1 MFKPY
6 LAALAA
12 AVALAGCSGGDSDPI
27 QPPVPDPELVYPE
40 TKAGTDRDTYF
51 GRVVADPYRWLED
64 IRSQET
70 DHWVQAQNRLAADY
84 IAGLP
89 DYDAVAKRLAP
100 WFAPADK
107 SLKLQSG
114 DQGQDTQ
121 GKDTRQEIERVHGEQ
136 GVDGRFY
143 YQKQVYRQRRNDLR
157 PEAGRAGFVSA
168 DNVIYVASS
177 ADAVDEAK
185 VLVNANDF
193 RVDPDDYIALTNHQ
207 ISPDGNYLVYQLTR
221 NFVDLSEIHALNLKD
236 PSKGLLRI
244 PNTSGGVLEFIDDGL
259 LYASPRETLDQHV
272 SPHTFQTLYFQSL
285 SGGEPQAWLHADE
298 FDAIGGASLYKDYLY
313 VTLMTNLQ
321 AAVVRLDPN
330 NLEAGPRSFLDAREE
345 GRSFNLEGP
354 SPHDPEKLLFVT
366 SQGSAFNRLIEVDP
380 ADPSPENWHEI
391 LPNSPV
397 GTPVYISQILTC
409 GAEHYAQHLDQGSS
423 RLFHY
428 DHGGA
433 HEIPLPEMGAVPAM
447 ACSNAGGKP
456 VLSYIFA
463 TLARPATRYIY
474 DPATHSVTKTSEQR
488 YDDYDPDGYEMRRL
502 FATSADGVQV
512 PVYIAHKKGLKPS
525 GDAPA
530 FLYAYGGFFDAVVP
544 AFTEKAIPLLESG
557 GVYAVAQVRGGG
569 EFGNAWYDAGRL
581 LNKQNTYNDVIA
593 SAEHLISQGWA
604 GAGKLAVQGE
614 SNGGLTAAAVA
625 LQRPDLFA
633 VAFPVVGVHDLVR
646 YDKFSSGFNWH
657 GDYGKTDNQAEFEN
671 LMTFSPVHNVKPQQY
686 PPMYV
691 FTGKADGRVMPAHS
705 YKLAAALQNV
715 ALGPNPYLL
724 YAFPKDGH
732 SLDRSQQAYLT
743 YLWTAFFHHT
753 GSRYSA
759 SGN

>member
-1 MFKPY
+1 
-6 LAALAA
+6 
-12 AVALAGCSGGDSDPI
+12 
-27 QPPVPDPELVYPE
+27 
-40 TKAGTDRDTYF
+40 
-51 GRVVADPYRWLED
+51 
-64 IRSQET
+64 
-70 DHWVQAQNRLAADY
+70 
-84 IAGLP
+84 
-89 DYDAVAKRLAP
+89 
-100 WFAPADK
+100 
-107 SLKLQSG
+107 
-114 DQGQDTQ
+114 
-121 GKDTRQEIERVHGEQ
+121 
-136 GVDGRFY
+136 
-143 YQKQVYRQRRNDLR
+143 
-157 PEAGRAGFVSA
+157 
-168 DNVIYVASS
+168 
-177 ADAVDEAK
+177 
-185 VLVNANDF
+185 
-193 RVDPDDYIALTNHQ
+193 
-207 ISPDGNYLVYQLTR
+207 
-221 NFVDLSEIHALNLKD
+221 
-236 PSKGLLRI
+236 
-244 PNTSGGVLEFIDDGL
+244 
-259 LYASPRETLDQHV
+259 
-272 SPHTFQTLYFQSL
+272 
-285 SGGEPQAWLHADE
+285 
-298 FDAIGGASLYKDYLY
+298 
-313 VTLMTNLQ
+313 
-321 AAVVRLDPN
+321 
-330 NLEAGPRSFLDAREE
+330 
-345 GRSFNLEGP
+345 
-354 SPHDPEKLLFVT
+354 
-366 SQGSAFNRLIEVDP
+366 
-380 ADPSPENWHEI
+380 
-391 LPNSPV
+391 
-397 GTPVYISQILTC
+397 
-409 GAEHYAQHLDQGSS
+409 
-423 RLFHY
+423 
-428 DHGGA
+428 
-433 HEIPLPEMGAVPAM
+433 
-447 ACSNAGGKP
+447 
-456 VLSYIFA
+456 
-463 TLARPATRYIY
+463 
-474 DPATHSVTKTSEQR
+474 
-488 YDDYDPDGYEMRRL
+488 MRRL
-502 FATSADGVQV
+502 FATSTDGVQV